1 MKITHF
7 KNGII
12 DVDICRFYH
21 IILGVVYV
29 LSKRERIS
37 LYRSI
42 SSGDIKPARLYLC

>member
-1 MKITHF
+1 MKNTHF

-37 LYRSI
+37 LYRYI
-42 SSGDIKPARLYLC
+42 SSGDIKPARIYLF

>member
-1 MKITHF
+1 MKNTHF

-37 LYRSI
+37 LYRYI
-42 SSGDIKPARLYLC
+42 SSGDIKPARIYLC